1 MGRRVVV
8 TGIGIVS
15 PIGDLPSTLHDSLCE
30 GVSALKKVELF
41 STDGLGCC
49 QAGEIPSFSPETYLG
64 KVNFRPL
71 DRTSQLTISAAGL
84 ALDDSGWME
93 ELRNAHEVGLVVGT
107 MFCSAHTISEFD
119 RRGVTLGQRFASPM
133 DFANTVI
140 NAAAGQTAIW
150 HRLRGINST
159 VAGGITA
166 GLQAINYASDLIRGS
181 QANTLLVG
189 GVEELCY
196 ETFLGFDRTG
206 LLCGTDSENGTFPI
220 PFDKRRKGFAL
231 SEGASLLMLEEEGSA
246 RDRGAKI
253 LAEIKG
259 YGYAYDL
266 KRFKHNQDLIE
277 SVSRS
282 IQDAVKDSG
291 LKMDEIDCLSASAN
305 GSLHGDRCEAE
316 GIHLAFQERASSLPV
331 TAIKSTLGETLGA
344 SGPFQVVDLIQSMTS
359 GVLPGISQ
367 LNEVDEEIP
376 LNNIKSGI
384 QKLNITHG
392 MVNSVG
398 IDGNCCTLVV
408 AKYRE

>member
-1 MGRRVVV
+1 MV

-15 PIGDLPSTLHDSLCE
+15 PIGDSPLSLHASLCE
-30 GVSALKKVELF
+30 GISAFRKIELF
-41 STDGLGCC
+41 STDGFECC
-49 QAGEIPSFSPETYLG
+49 QAGEISSFSPETYLG
-64 KVNFRPL
+64 KGNFRPL
-71 DRTSQLTISAAGL
+71 DRTSQLIISAAEL
-84 ALDDSGWME
+84 ALGDSGWTE
-93 ELRNAHEVGLVVGT
+93 ELRNAHEVGLIVGT
-107 MFCSAHTISEFD
+107 MFCSVHTISEFD
-119 RRGVTLGQRFASPM
+119 RQGVMLGQRFASPM

-159 VAGGITA
+159 VAGGVTA
-166 GLQAINYASDLIRGS
+166 GLQAINYASDLIRSS

-196 ETFLGFDRTG
+196 ETLLGFDKSG
-206 LLCGTDSENGTFPI
+206 LLCGTDSGDGAFPV

-231 SEGASLLMLEEEGSA
+231 SEGASLLMLEEEESA

-266 KRFKHNQDLIE
+266 KRLKHNQDLIE
-277 SVSRS
+277 AISRS
-282 IQDAVKDSG
+282 IQDAAKESG
-291 LKMDEIDCLSASAN
+291 LRMDEIDCLSASAN
-305 GSLHGDRCEAE
+305 GSIHGDRCEAK

-344 SGPFQVVDLIQSMTS
+344 SGPFQVVDLIQSMTN
-359 GVLPGISQ
+359 GILPGISK
-367 LNEVDEEIP
+367 LKEADGEIP
-376 LNNIKSGI
+376 LNNIKSGVR
-384 QKLNITHG
+384 KLNITHG

-398 IDGNCCTLVV
+398 IDGNCCSLVV